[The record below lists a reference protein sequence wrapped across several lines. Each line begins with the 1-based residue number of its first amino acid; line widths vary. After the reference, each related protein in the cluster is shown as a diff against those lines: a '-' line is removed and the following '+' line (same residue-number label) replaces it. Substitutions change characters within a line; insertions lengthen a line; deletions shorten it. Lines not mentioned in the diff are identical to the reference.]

1 MKKDDLM
8 QQYGLDEEAAQKIE
22 SAWTEALK
30 GFIPKD
36 RFREVNDAK
45 KKLEDDLAARD
56 EQLEGLKK
64 TSGDDGELKKQI
76 ETLQKDNAAQ
86 KLAHESELN
95 QLRVDRAVEKALSDA
110 KAKNATA
117 VKALLDLKDAR
128 AEEDGSVKG
137 LVEQVEKLTGA
148 EETKFLFAT
157 EQKPAPAAF
166 KGFQPGASSDITPD
180 PKAAGFETRLADARK
195 NKDTIGAIS
204 IKQEAAAEGVI
215 LM

>member
-8 QQYGLDEEAAQKIE
+8 QKYGLDEEAAQKIE
-22 SAWTEALK
+22 SAWTEAMK

-36 RFREVNDAK
+36 RFDAVNKVK
-45 KKLEDDLAARD
+45 KNLESGLTASG
-56 EQLEGLKK
+56 EQLEGKETTSEK
-64 TSGDDGELKKQI
+64 TGELDKQI
-76 ETLQKDNAAQ
+76 ETLRAANATQKAAY
-86 KLAHESELN
+86 ESALN
-95 QLRVDRAVEKALSDA
+95 QLRVDSVVEKALSNA

-117 VKALLDLKDAR
+117 VKALLNLKDAKIG
-128 AEEDGSVKG
+128 EDGSVEG
-137 LVEQVEKLTGA
+137 LAEQIEKLTGA
-148 EETKFLFAT
+148 EETKFLFAA

-166 KGFQPGASSDITPD
+166 KGFQPGASADITPD

-195 NKDTIGAIS
+195 NKDTIGAIK